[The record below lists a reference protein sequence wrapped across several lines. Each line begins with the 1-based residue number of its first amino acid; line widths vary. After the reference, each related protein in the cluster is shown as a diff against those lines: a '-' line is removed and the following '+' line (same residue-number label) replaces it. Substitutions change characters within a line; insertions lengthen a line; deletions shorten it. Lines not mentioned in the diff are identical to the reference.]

1 MGLCGLISSMPGF
14 KVLFESARPD
24 EFLSKIDKY
33 APKIN
38 VCIYDIFLNQKMNG
52 LDVMKEINDKYP
64 QLKSLIITRSNSEFH
79 KQQAIRMGASAFLL
93 KAEPYQVVR
102 DTLQHIKDY
111 GFIKDL
117 ANLNIDLEDI
127 DLELNEE
134 EIEIIKYFCTDL
146 IYPAIAQKLK
156 LTIKSLD
163 HKRQVL
169 YKKLNITNRSTMVF
183 FALQSGIVNV
193 EDKNLY
199 LQHV

>member
-1 MGLCGLISSMPGF
+1 
-14 KVLFESARPD
+14 
-24 EFLSKIDKY
+24 
-33 APKIN
+33 
-38 VCIYDIFLNQKMNG
+38 MNG

>member
-38 VCIYDIFLNQKMNG
+38 VCIYDIFLNHKMNG
-52 LDVMKEINDKYP
+52 LDVMNEINEKYP

-102 DTLQHIKDY
+102 DTLQYIKDF

-169 YKKLNITNRSTMVF
+169 YKKLNITNRSTLVF